1 LLASDDVF
9 SLEADLEL
17 LKDAA
22 REAARIARR
31 AYEEGFAAWDK
42 PGGSPVTDADLA
54 VDRFLAERLHAA
66 RPTYGWLSE
75 ETLDDPARLDAQ
87 HVFIIDPIDGT
98 RAFVKRRPNW
108 TISLAIAE
116 GGRPRVGVVI
126 APMLDELFE
135 AVAGGGARLNGAGI
149 RVSHRSELAGAK
161 LLGPAEA
168 FEGAPAGEPWPA
180 IERDTFSSLAYR
192 LCLVACGA
200 RDGALSPGSFHEWD
214 IAAGDLILT
223 EAGGRIAHLDGEGP
237 RYNKAQPTG
246 RGLAAAGPALFAGLL
261 ERLQSRSI

>member
-1 LLASDDVF
+1 LLESDDAHP
-9 SLEADLEL
+9 LEADLAL
-17 LKDAA
+17 LKSAGL
-22 REAARIARR
+22 EAARIARR
-31 AYEEGFAAWDK
+31 AYEQGFAAWDK
-42 PGGSPVTDADLA
+42 PGGSPVTEADLA
-54 VDRFLAERLHAA
+54 VDRFLAERLRAA

-75 ETLDDPARLDAQ
+75 ETLDDPARLGASR
-87 HVFIIDPIDGT
+87 VFIIDPIDGT

-116 GGRPRVGVVI
+116 GGRPRAGVVI

-149 RVSHRSELAGAK
+149 SVSRRGELAGAK

-168 FEGAPAGEPWPA
+168 FEGAPGGASWPA

-200 RDGALSPGSFHEWD
+200 RDGALSVGSFHEWD

-223 EAGGRIAHLDGEGP
+223 EAGGRIAHLDGASP
-237 RYNKAQPTG
+237 RYNKPQPIG
-246 RGLAAAGPALFAGLL
+246 RGLAAAGPVLFAGLL